1 MKDVKVSPVDLRT
14 LSILSERGVEFCIS
28 VPNQYGQEIYVATAE
43 DLMTFL
49 EDPTAVYAKALGVT
63 KEQYR
68 DWMDDSCIA
77 YCSAKTRAGRQCRN
91 AVAGGFQVSA
101 ARWVALQ
108 GEYCMLHAEGGGGM
122 LRAVVSHK

>member
-1 MKDVKVSPVDLRT
+1 MADVKVDLRT
-14 LSILSERGVEFCIS
+14 LSILRERGVEFCIS
-28 VPNQYGQEIYVATAE
+28 VPNQYGQETYLATAD

-49 EDPTAVYAKALGVT
+49 DDPTAVYAKALGVT

-77 YCSAKTRAGRQCRN
+77 HCAATTRTGKQCRN
-91 AVAGGFQVSA
+91 AVPGGFQVSA

-108 GEYCMLHAEGGGGM
+108 GEYCTVHAESGGGM
-122 LRAVVSHK
+122 LRAVVSRT